1 MITKRAQMGPA
12 GNQTDIIAWGG
23 IDPGGPT
30 GYYAITEGYDGT
42 SWSTRPSLSA
52 GRERNTGSG
61 TGTLGLAMGGSASGP
76 DINTVEEFTG
86 ETTSLNL
93 KTITDS

>member
-1 MITKRAQMGPA
+1 MGPA

-23 IDPGGPT
+23 IDSGGPT
-30 GYYAITEGYDGT
+30 NYYAITEGYDGT
-42 SWSTRPSLSA
+42 SWSTRPNLSA

-61 TGTLGLAMGGSASGP
+61 TGTAGLAMGGSASGP

-86 ETTSLNL
+86 DTSALGTA
-93 KTITDS
+93 KTIDFD